1 MVAHHH
7 ARGMAYLDITDARLD
22 QTLKL
27 IVKQLCL
34 FFITAFACVGLSDLQ
49 SFLELSN
56 ETPIELAT
64 NVVLWIFMVTAAFA
78 GWVVENAQ
86 NMLTSSWLFTWLF
99 YAMFE
104 GAAVYLSCF
113 SSWRDSDQGC
123 RDTINFMAPY
133 FIHVICFC
141 LAGWWT
147 SRSNSQSDGTLLE
160 KGCCGVLSD
169 EDPSKKGKDTKPH
182 PWHSRAY
189 KDKGKQK
196 ATLEMH

>member
-1 MVAHHH
+1 MAPDRRASATVA
-7 ARGMAYLDITDARLD
+7 
-22 QTLKL
+22 KL
-27 IVKQLCL
+27 LVLA
-34 FFITAFACVGLSDLQ
+34 TALPAPVDVV
-49 SFLELSN
+49 N
-56 ETPIELAT
+56 IELNEGSCEETRA
-64 NVVLWIFMVTAAFA
+64 
-78 GWVVENAQ
+78 
-86 NMLTSSWLFTWLF
+86 SSSVPTVPLL
-99 YAMFE
+99 
-104 GAAVYLSCF
+104 
-113 SSWRDSDQGC
+113 R
-123 RDTINFMAPY
+123 
-133 FIHVICFC
+133 FC